1 MEGASFEVVAVGGHG
16 WFLGNLL
23 ILFCFFWPF
32 IALAFL
38 RNRDRSPMPFLA
50 MLLPVALAI
59 SVTWI
64 GIANVIEHMP
74 ISGGGAASTAA
85 GIAEALVVIVAA
97 VFCAV
102 FVAIAALLRGHRP
115 AADHFTI
122 VMALAV
128 AAEIISALLFIT
140 FIEPAERQIVLALIW
155 AATAFVIALTIS
167 VRMAWYHRSRSNESH
182 AVPAGSIAPGAD

>member
-1 MEGASFEVVAVGGHG
+1 
-16 WFLGNLL
+16 LL

-32 IALAFL
+32 LALAFL

-50 MLLPVALAI
+50 MLLPVALAM

-64 GIANVIEHMP
+64 GIADVIEHMA
-74 ISGGGAASTAA
+74 ISGGGTASTAA
-85 GIAEALVVIVAA
+85 GIAEALVGIVVPA
-97 VFCAV
+97 VFCAA

-115 AADHFTI
+115 VADHFTI

-128 AAEIISALLFIT
+128 AAEIVSALLFIA

-182 AVPAGSIAPGAD
+182 PVPAGSIAP

>member
-1 MEGASFEVVAVGGHG
+1 MEGDFSVVGVGGHG
-16 WFLGNLL
+16 WLLANLL
-23 ILFCFFWPF
+23 LLFCFFWPF

-50 MLLPVALAI
+50 MLLPVALATC
-59 SVTWI
+59 VMWI
-64 GIANVIEHMP
+64 GFANAIGAMA
-74 ISGGGAASTAA
+74 ISGGSPVAISA
-85 GIAEALVVIVAA
+85 GLAEALAMIVAA

-115 AADHFTI
+115 VADHFTV

-128 AAEIISALLFIT
+128 AAEIVSALLFIA

-155 AATAFVIALTIS
+155 ASTALVIALTIS

-182 AVPAGSIAPGAD
+182 AVPAGSIAN